1 MPLPALPH
9 ARVVWLTRL
18 HERGSDWLSIFSNIA
33 EHKKKYFKKYIFPN
47 EDLETIFF
55 FFFFLDFR
63 ISKEKNKNKKNIFS
77 VVLIGGI
84 FFFFF
89 FFRFSDF

>member
-33 EHKKKYFKKYIFPN
+33 EHKKKYLKNIYISERGSWDNF
-47 EDLETIFF
+47 FF

-84 FFFFF
+84 FLFFIFF
-89 FFRFSDF
+89 

>member
-18 HERGSDWLSIFSNIA
+18 HERGSDWLSIFSNFA
-33 EHKKKYFKKYIFPN
+33 EHKKIFKKKKKIPN

-55 FFFFLDFR
+55 FFFNFFLDIR
-63 ISKEKNKNKKNIFS
+63 ISKEKNKKIKKKIQWS
-77 VVLIGGI
+77 
-84 FFFFF
+84 
-89 FFRFSDF
+89 